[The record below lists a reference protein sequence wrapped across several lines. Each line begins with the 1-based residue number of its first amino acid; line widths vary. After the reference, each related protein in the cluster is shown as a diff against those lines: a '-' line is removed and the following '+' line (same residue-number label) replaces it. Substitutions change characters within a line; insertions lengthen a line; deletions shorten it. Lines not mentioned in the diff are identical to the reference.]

1 MKISLD
7 WLKEH
12 LPSLNLG
19 AEDLAKALL
28 NLGLEVSSI
37 EQRGAAFSG
46 VAAAKILSVG
56 KHPNADRLSVCSVES
71 GGEVFPVVCGA
82 KNIAAG
88 QIVPLARPGAT
99 LPGGRT
105 LAKTVIRGVES
116 HGMLCSAAEL
126 GLGSDH
132 GGILILKSDTPS
144 GADLSSLLAK
154 PDLVLEVEV
163 TPNRPDCLS
172 HLGLARELS
181 AALSLPLQARRPE
194 PSLEAAAPLKISVA
208 DANACP
214 LYIGKVFSGL
224 DIRPS
229 PGWLCARLEA
239 VGLRPI
245 NALVDI
251 TNYVLM
257 DVGQPLH
264 AFDYDKIAGGEITV
278 RFAKK
283 GESIAALDGK
293 TYELA
298 PECLVVADAQRPA
311 AIAGVMGGTESSI
324 TDKTKRALLESACF
338 SPVVVRRGSQILRLR
353 SDSSYRFERGTDPAA
368 PPAAAA
374 LAETLLRELCGKS
387 TRTESAMSV
396 GNIPSAPEPISVSA
410 ERINKILGSNFAPA
424 EISQALDR
432 ISARKTSSA
441 SGIVFY
447 PPSYRRDLA
456 TEWDLAEETARLLGY
471 GRIPARAPHS
481 APAASKLPPI
491 AATVIRS
498 RARLAAAGLSEAYNQ
513 DFVSEKTLAAARQ
526 AESSAW
532 ARPANPL
539 SEEGAVLRP
548 SLLPGL
554 LQNAALNLSRGA
566 RTVRLFEIGKA
577 YRIEKNG
584 VIAENWRAAG
594 VLSGPIC
601 ETFWRG
607 EANAEYD
614 FYRAKGVMENLLAG
628 TAATFR
634 AENGAGSSLNPGWN
648 DLRRLFHPGISA
660 DIAAKTESQSLLGLV
675 GTLHPQAAAAWD
687 FGPRAICLFE
697 IDLETLT
704 GLVDGGR
711 TFRFEPYSQFPGS
724 WRDISMVLPENSRYE
739 QVEKT
744 VRSAAGESF
753 QGVALTDVF
762 AGSSIGAGKT
772 SMTLRLFFG
781 RADRTLTD
789 GEVAAAVQGIV
800 SALEKNLGARLRGK

>member
-1 MKISLD
+1 MKISLE

-19 AEDLAKALL
+19 AEELAKALL

-37 EQRGAAFSG
+37 QRRGAAFSG

-116 HGMLCSAAEL
+116 QGMLCSAAEL

-132 GGILILKSDTPS
+132 GGILILKPDTPS

-181 AALSLPLQARRPE
+181 AALSLPLRIRQLAPL
-194 PSLEAAAPLKISVA
+194 LEAVAPLKISVA
-208 DANACP
+208 DAGACP
-214 LYIGKVFSGL
+214 LYTGKVFSGL

-264 AFDYDKIAGGEITV
+264 AFDYDKIAGGEIAV

-311 AIAGVMGGTESSI
+311 AIAGIMGGMESSI
-324 TDKTKRALLESACF
+324 TDTTKRALLESACF
-338 SPVVVRRGSQILRLR
+338 SPVAVRRGSQLLRLR

-368 PPAAAA
+368 APAAAA

-387 TRTESAMSV
+387 VRADASASA
-396 GNIPSAPEPISVSA
+396 GKTPSAAEPISVSA
-410 ERINKILGSNFAPA
+410 ARINQILGSDFAPT
-424 EISQALDR
+424 EISQALNR
-432 ISARKTSSA
+432 ISARPDSSA
-441 SGIVFY
+441 SGITFY

-471 GRIPARAPHS
+471 DRIPAREPVS
-481 APAASKLPPI
+481 RPALSRVEAGH
-491 AATVIRS
+491 AALVRC
-498 RARLAAAGLSEAYNQ
+498 RARLSAAGLLEAFNH
-513 DFVSEKTLAAARQ
+513 DFVSEKVLAASRQIQ
-526 AESSAW
+526 AETW

-548 SLLPGL
+548 TLLPGL
-554 LQNAALNLSRGA
+554 LQNAALNFSRGA
-566 RTVRLFEIGKA
+566 RSVRLFEIGKA
-577 YRIEKNG
+577 YRMENG
-584 VIAENWRAAG
+584 VVAENWRAAG
-594 VLSGPIC
+594 VLSGPTE
-601 ETFWRG
+601 ETAGGKFWSISQS
-607 EANAEYD
+607 AQYD
-614 FYRAKGVMENLLAG
+614 FYRVKGIFESLLAEPAG
-628 TAATFR
+628 EIFR
-634 AENGAGSSLNPGWN
+634 ATNG
-648 DLRRLFHPGISA
+648 
-660 DIAAKTESQSLLGLV
+660 TE
-675 GTLHPQAAAAWD
+675 
-687 FGPRAICLFE
+687 
-697 IDLETLT
+697 
-704 GLVDGGR
+704 
-711 TFRFEPYSQFPGS
+711 
-724 WRDISMVLPENSRYE
+724 
-739 QVEKT
+739 
-744 VRSAAGESF
+744 
-753 QGVALTDVF
+753 
-762 AGSSIGAGKT
+762 
-772 SMTLRLFFG
+772 
-781 RADRTLTD
+781 
-789 GEVAAAVQGIV
+789 
-800 SALEKNLGARLRGK
+800 